1 MPPCFPEF
9 NIAVHPCPYSV
20 SHFCHNKGRN
30 RSSAGL
36 VSSSKFK
43 TLPRNRLRSS
53 EYFAADF
60 CTRGTHVEAGAGRP
74 DVAVVPGDH
83 RVLDHVRRDQLVVD
97 IALKVQDE
105 VVQNHQDL
113 ISIHIC
119 ILFCHHFKAWRGGT
133 NLASYS
139 SPFYQHLPRSHL
151 PAHGGAW
158 EIEEGAGR
166 TLGSSR
172 GTPPARGSFGDNTLL
187 AGGHQERAAAA
198 GRTTFHGLPP
208 PARLIWKSKPSEE
221 AARKQET
228 FSTKQTDLIRAGK
241 VALNYLLPKRQKDE
255 ERPRFW
261 RTELRRGVAYPVGW
275 VAVSSCLNAA

>member
-43 TLPRNRLRSS
+43 TLPRNRLSSS

-139 SPFYQHLPRSHL
+139 SPFLS
-151 PAHGGAW
+151 
-158 EIEEGAGR
+158 
-166 TLGSSR
+166 
-172 GTPPARGSFGDNTLL
+172 TPPRVSPASSWWCVGDRRRCRKDSWKFSRDSSGSRLVRRQHVTGWWTPGKGCCRRPHYFPRAPSARPPYMEIKAFRGSCSETGNLF
-187 AGGHQERAAAA
+187 HQAHR
-198 GRTTFHGLPP
+198 
-208 PARLIWKSKPSEE
+208 S
-221 AARKQET
+221 
-228 FSTKQTDLIRAGK
+228 D
-241 VALNYLLPKRQKDE
+241 
-255 ERPRFW
+255 
-261 RTELRRGVAYPVGW
+261 
-275 VAVSSCLNAA
+275 

>member
-105 VVQNHQDL
+105 VVQNYQDL
-113 ISIHIC
+113 ISIHVC
-119 ILFCHHFKAWRGGT
+119 ILFCHHFKAWRGVT

-139 SPFYQHLPRSHL
+139 SPFLSTPPQVS
-151 PAHGGAW
+151 PASSWWCVGD
-158 EIEEGAGR
+158 GR
-166 TLGSSR
+166 RCGKDSWKFSR
-172 GTPPARGSFGDNTLL
+172 DSPARGSFGDNTLL

-221 AARKQET
+221 AARKQEN
-228 FSTKQTDLIRAGK
+228 FSTKQIDLISSGK
-241 VALNYLLPKRQKDE
+241 VALNQLLPKRQKDE
-255 ERPRFW
+255 ERPRF
-261 RTELRRGVAYPVGW
+261 
-275 VAVSSCLNAA
+275 